1 MRLLIVAGFSLVSA
15 VMAQTPDNELRRNPF
30 VHPKFETEAFVAA
43 SSGETR
49 APEEPM
55 RVSAI
60 LLAEE
65 QSLVSVNGVVLGIGE
80 EHDGYVLREVH
91 DDSAVFS
98 YRGESVT
105 LPLFDERSED
115 DGE

>member
-1 MRLLIVAGFSLVSA
+1 MVAGCCLASS
-15 VMAQTPDNELRRNPF
+15 VMAQTPESELRRNPF

-43 SSGETR
+43 PGETP
-49 APEEPM
+49 APAEPM

-60 LLAEE
+60 LLADE
-65 QSLVSVNGVVLGIGE
+65 QSLVSINGVVLGIGE

-91 DDSAVFS
+91 DDSAVFA
-98 YRGESVT
+98 YRGRAVT

-115 DGE
+115 NGE